1 MQDTDSQINRTTV
14 PRHIAIIMDGNG
26 RWALRQNKAR
36 TYGHKAGVNAL
47 KQTIESCASYGVD
60 VLTVFAFSSE
70 NWLRPKQEVD
80 VLMGL
85 FMLTLKN
92 QAKKLLK
99 NNIRLKIIGDR
110 SRFSLTLQEKIEEVE
125 KLTSNNSA
133 MTLVIAANYGGQ
145 WDINQAIKR
154 LAKHAKEA
162 RQSVDEFEIN
172 DFLSTAGLPEPD
184 LFIRTGG
191 EQRISNFLLWQI
203 AYSELYFTDVLWPD
217 FDQNELLTAIMS
229 YSSRQRRFGHTG
241 EQINEQA
248 IK

>member
-1 MQDTDSQINRTTV
+1 
-14 PRHIAIIMDGNG
+14 MDGNG